1 MAQPIPHTRGM
12 APMGAGGETLEREP
26 ARTPSRSSA
35 RMYRAPEAFEKYEV
49 YPEEIPEGM
58 DLQWLPT
65 KIAGAPNPKV
75 GQYYRAGW
83 MPAKSEDFPRI
94 SGFGTEFP
102 EAMIAAGLLEN
113 VKGEAPIVI
122 DDQMLVM
129 RRKEVSRRAEH
140 ERINEARSQVDNQM
154 RRLQQASRA
163 FRGTE
168 IRRQHAPMP
177 DQPRA
182 DIDYEE

>member
-1 MAQPIPHTRGM
+1 MATIPHGRGGM
-12 APMGAGGETLEREP
+12 APMDSEVLEREP
-26 ARTPSRSSA
+26 SRTSARSSA
-35 RMYRAPEAFEKYEV
+35 RMYRAPESHEKYEV
-49 YPEEIPEGM
+49 WPEEIPDGM

-65 KIAGAPNPKV
+65 KIAGMPNPKV

-83 MPAKSEDFPRI
+83 MPAKSEDFPRV
-94 SGFGTEFP
+94 SGYGVDFP

-113 VKGEAPIVI
+113 VKSDAPIVI

-129 RRKEVSRRAEH
+129 RRKELSVRAER
-140 ERINEARSQVDNQM
+140 ESIEEAKGQVNNQM

-168 IRRQHAPMP
+168 IKRQHAPMP
-177 DQPRA
+177 DMPRA
-182 DIDYEE
+182 DFEE